1 MNNVTD
7 NDVLSDLHY
16 GRESDWDDDYLDILK
31 TKLTLF
37 NNAKCKNFD
46 YQSWLNRYLP
56 KMLNNQAGNIVV
68 DIYDGKIKFMMILN
82 ANCC

>member
-37 NNAKCKNFD
+37 NNVKCKNFD
-46 YQSWLNRYLP
+46 YQSWLNRELP